1 MTSRSRRQGRTARSS
16 KIWQAKLGDSR
27 RRMTILLVSVLAVT
41 LVLGLRCVYVQGLD
55 PAGNANAA
63 LLPESRQIPA
73 TRGSIFDRFGQ
84 VLAESVPAVN
94 LRVDPTIV
102 ATNGMVKDYMSRA
115 DLLKAQAGPGII
127 AGVLSAYLG
136 GDYQTYYN
144 QLSTTRTDSGAEI
157 KDVTLKGGVPSF
169 NSLEVMAHL
178 GNFGYDA
185 GFAPIQSPIRQYPNG
200 TVGANLIG
208 YMKIDNDLEA
218 QNKYAWVGGE
228 GLEYMLNTNL
238 AGHDGK
244 EFFSSSPYG
253 RIPTG
258 TSIVEEPQQGISYQ
272 LTIDLSLQY
281 MQDQRLKAAVL
292 DSHSRSGVAV
302 VMNVRTGEILAL
314 SNYPTFDPNT
324 RQGDPANFG
333 NRALT
338 QVYEPGSVQKV
349 LTMAAVVDQGEA
361 DVDTLLRVPGTISSG
376 GTTINDSWPHD
387 EIHLTAAGVI
397 ARSSN
402 IGIILLS
409 QQIEKGTLVSYLD
422 SFGLGKPTGI
432 NWPEE
437 LSGQLG
443 DASMTDLTRDNI
455 AFGQGVSVTAVQEAA
470 AVAAIAN
477 GGVYNAPTLIKSA
490 TTADGRPVPIP
501 APASHRVISTD
512 SAATVVRMM
521 ESVVATNPGTFDVPG
536 YRTASKSGT
545 AQAFDEQCKC
555 YNGYISSYIG
565 IAPAENPYLLSYVVL
580 DRPASG
586 GGGTTVA
593 SPAVRD
599 MMIVALPR
607 YGVPTSTTEPPR
619 DPITW

>member
-1 MTSRSRRQGRTARSS
+1 MTSRSRRQGRTAKSS
-16 KIWQAKLGDSR
+16 KIWQVKLGDPR

-41 LVLGLRCVYVQGLD
+41 LVIGLRCVYIQGLD

-73 TRGSIFDRFGQ
+73 TRGSIVDRFGQ

-94 LRVDPTIV
+94 LRADPTIV
-102 ATNGMVKDYMSRA
+102 ATNGMNKDYMSRV

-127 AGVLSAYLG
+127 AGVLTAYLG

-144 QLSTTRTDSGAEI
+144 QLSTTRTDSGVEI

-178 GNFGYDA
+178 GNLGYDA
-185 GFAPIQSPIRQYPNG
+185 GFAAVLSPIRQYPNG
-200 TVGANLIG
+200 TVGANLLG
-208 YMKIDNDLEA
+208 YMKSDKDLEA
-218 QNKYAWVGGE
+218 QDKYPWVGGE
-228 GLEYMLNTNL
+228 GLEYMLNANL

-244 EFFSSSPYG
+244 EFYSSSPYG

-258 TSIVEEPQQGISYQ
+258 TSIVEQPQQGISYQ

-292 DSHSRSGVAV
+292 DSQSRSGVAV
-302 VMNVRTGEILAL
+302 VMDIRNGEILAL
-314 SNYPTFDPNT
+314 SNYPTFNPNT
-324 RQGDPANFG
+324 REGDPANFG
-333 NRALT
+333 NRALIA
-338 QVYEPGSVQKV
+338 VYEPGSVQKV
-349 LTMAAVVDQGEA
+349 MTMAAVVDQGKA
-361 DVDTLLRVPGTISSG
+361 SRDTMLRVPGSIDSSGVTIS
-376 GTTINDSWPHD
+376 DSWAHD
-387 EIHLTAAGVI
+387 EIHLTATGVI
-397 ARSSN
+397 ALSSN
-402 IGIILLS
+402 VGIILLS
-409 QQIEKGTLVSYLD
+409 QQIEIGTLVSYLD

-437 LSGQLG
+437 MSGELP
-443 DASMTDLTRDNI
+443 DASMSELTRDNM
-455 AFGQGVSVTAVQEAA
+455 AYGQAVSVTAVQEAA

-477 GGVYNAPTLIKSA
+477 GGVYNAPKLIKSA
-490 TTADGRPVPIP
+490 TTADGRPVPMP
-501 APASHRVISTD
+501 TPASHRVISAD

-521 ESVVATNPGTFDVPG
+521 EAVVAVNPGTFDIPG

-545 AQAFDEQCKC
+545 AEAYDEQCDC
-555 YNGYISSYIG
+555 YNGYTSSYIG
-565 IAPAENPYLLSYVVL
+565 IAPADNPYLLSYVVL
-580 DRPASG
+580 DRPAG
-586 GGGTTVA
+586 GAGGTTVA

-599 MMIVALPR
+599 IMTVALPK

-619 DPITW
+619 DPIWW